1 MIAYFIQGFA
11 LGFPNA
17 AVPGPFQAYLLSQ
30 TLKNGWKRSLPIA
43 LAPLISDG
51 PIIVLVLLVLSRI
64 PKQALALIQVAGGF
78 FILYLS
84 YGAYKSYG
92 ATTVHQSANPDKHI
106 GKQGIIKGALLNMLN
121 PAPYLFWSMVGGPL
135 LVKGWYVAPGNS
147 VAFIVGFYG
156 TLITGFAALIWLFG
170 TVGRI
175 NAKLNKVLTGISAAV
190 LLLFG
195 FWQLYNGFSQ
205 FFTLP

>member
-64 PKQALALIQVAGGF
+64 PKQTLALIQIAGGF
-78 FILYLS
+78 FILYLA
-84 YGAYKSYG
+84 YGAFK
-92 ATTVHQSANPDKHI
+92 AFRTAAADQPAVPDKNT
-106 GKQGIIKGALLNMLN
+106 GRQGIIKGALLNMLN

-135 LVKGWYVAPGNS
+135 LVKGWHVAPDNS
-147 VAFIVGFYG
+147 VAFLVGFYG
-156 TLITGFAALIWLFG
+156 TLITGFTALILLFG

-175 NAKLNKVLTGISAAV
+175 NAKLNRVLTGISTIA

-195 FWQLYNGFSQ
+195 IWQLYYGISRLFV
-205 FFTLP
+205 

>member
-43 LAPLISDG
+43 LAPLLSDG
-51 PIIVLVLLVLSRI
+51 PIIVLVLLILSRM
-64 PKQALALIQVAGGF
+64 PKQALASIQIAGGL
-78 FILYLS
+78 FIFYLA
-84 YGAYKSYG
+84 YGAYRSFR
-92 ATTVHQSANPDKHI
+92 TVGTGQAEPLTKQAGKH
-106 GKQGIIKGALLNMLN
+106 GVIKGALLNMLN

-135 LVKGWYVAPGNS
+135 LIKGWQVAPGNS
-147 VAFIVGFYG
+147 IAFLAGFYG

-170 TVGRI
+170 TVGGV
-175 NAKLNKVLTGISAAV
+175 NPKLNRVLTGISFMA

-195 FWQLYNGFSQ
+195 FWQLYHGISRLFV
-205 FFTLP
+205 

>member
-64 PKQALALIQVAGGF
+64 PKQALALIQIAGGF
-78 FILYLS
+78 FILYLA
-84 YGAYKSYG
+84 YGAFK
-92 ATTVHQSANPDKHI
+92 AFRTAAADQPAVPDKNT
-106 GKQGIIKGALLNMLN
+106 GRQGIIKGALLNMLN

-135 LVKGWYVAPGNS
+135 LVKGWHAAPDNS
-147 VAFIVGFYG
+147 VAFLVGFYG
-156 TLITGFAALIWLFG
+156 TLITGFAALILLFG

-175 NAKLNKVLTGISAAV
+175 NAKLNRVLTGISTIA

-195 FWQLYNGFSQ
+195 IWQLYYGISRLFV
-205 FFTLP
+205 